1 MCTEVTITIITQVT
15 IPCCKAYF
23 YHTIATI
30 KNGEYIEY
38 NRLDIWRNTSHW
50 DPVQI
55 IHFDKKYKTQAS
67 KQ

>member
-38 NRLDIWRNTSHW
+38 NRLDI
-50 DPVQI
+50 
-55 IHFDKKYKTQAS
+55 
-67 KQ
+67 